1 LVENKDTKSKEG
13 NTSRDE
19 SNLDKRQLLP
29 TPFSFLLG
37 LNLKDA
43 FPAWKTCVT
52 FVYLDKKIPVTAQN
66 GGFMY
71 IEQGILGPEREKKK
85 QLLGQCSAQIAQ
97 QSGTKTVGKNSC
109 ATVSSSSFSL
119 RA

>member
-71 IEQGILGPEREKKK
+71 IEQGILGPEREKKNNFWGNAVHRLRNNPVLK
-85 QLLGQCSAQIAQ
+85 LSARIHAQ
-97 QSGTKTVGKNSC
+97 QSV
-109 ATVSSSSFSL
+109 VQVFP
-119 RA
+119 